1 MPGQWPGTQAAQ
13 AQQFKFKFQLEVWSL
28 KSLRLPCRLGSVPTE
43 FLKISLHGRDLEIT
57 GPPGE
62 HLPYWDQISYAYA
75 HHRNLNRRDHLDLFS
90 Q

>member
-1 MPGQWPGTQAAQ
+1 MGTLQ
-13 AQQFKFKFQLEVWSL
+13 
-28 KSLRLPCRLGSVPTE
+28 
-43 FLKISLHGRDLEIT
+43 LKISLHGRDLEIT

-75 HHRNLNRRDHLDLFS
+75 HHRNLNRRDHLNLFS